1 MKLKKRFKFLISL
14 VAIAAFSLSMA
25 IPAIPTYAAGHSLSV
40 TFRDNSLG
48 HGSVQY
54 SENSGSSWTTITGN
68 TSGIQLTNVD
78 TIKLKIVPDSNYEID
93 WSGIG
98 LSNTDMTQDV
108 MNALSGDGY
117 AISTAN
123 PISLTMVEFN
133 AASGGGGGDTGNT
146 TATIS
151 LTAKDSAAA
160 DYPTPADLEEG
171 EEMPGHSEYD
181 KEGERASFNYVGIG
195 ADRLDYYINPNNGQ
209 ATYFINDNTQ
219 TTDVSNYEKNHNN
232 RDALQYDDKEVVGV
246 TNTTAKTDYKFNYD
260 GTSATVPINIY
271 QSGGEIITK
280 LTINNVDYTAQVP
293 QTNDARAAAFNIERG
308 RGIVFT
314 VNVPVNILTD
324 TNTNTTYHSYDIVIE
339 QRPVTWSEAVQGN
352 FGWCYNENDPK
363 AAPDDI
369 IAHGTIEFVKATYGN
384 EVLTSVD
391 AVNAKYA
398 AHQGVFQWMD
408 ATKRPSYEGHE
419 GLAYGEALFPPGTV
433 ITVKLVPD
441 PGYQLT
447 KFTLNGFE
455 VTPGGDDAIGEYT
468 FTFHPG
474 NFHLGAEFRA
484 VENDVEI
491 NSDEVYGGAIDLA
504 ADESAIDIGTVKLD
518 VEDTNVSEA
527 QEDAFTQEADEGGY
541 EIANY
546 LDISLFNTVY
556 KGGKTDAQGNLL
568 TWDTPIDK
576 LNKAATVSL
585 ALEENMA
592 GKEVVII
599 HELHDGANVTGYET
613 IPCEY
618 LAQYNAIVFETDG
631 FSNYA
636 IASKDLAEY
645 TVVDE
650 STGIEFNFTD
660 GEGNSYES
668 TVFDVLTMTAEQ
680 MAAMGITAA
689 EHAEIVNTIKAETN
703 EYGTLL
709 KVLSIDIHNIT
720 QDVDYKGQV
729 NIKIPISDD
738 MKQYNVFKMIY
749 IDPDNGFAAGDVV
762 ELKVEGDYLVG
773 TLPHLS
779 VYALVGSYVEASPQT
794 GDLMNTFLMLF
805 ALGGSSLT
813 AGLVFRKKRSI
824 I

>member
-1 MKLKKRFKFLISL
+1 MKLKKPFKFLISL

-25 IPAIPTYAAGHSLSV
+25 IPAVPTYAAGHSLIV
-40 TFRDNSLG
+40 TFRDNSIG

-54 SENSGSSWTTITGN
+54 SENSGSSWTTISGN
-68 TSGIQLTNVD
+68 TFGMQLSSVD
-78 TIKLKIVPDSNYEID
+78 TIMLKIVPDSNYEID
-93 WSGIG
+93 WSGIALTG
-98 LSNTDMTQDV
+98 CSMTQAD
-108 MNALSGDGY
+108 MNALSGSGY
-117 AISTAN
+117 EISTAN
-123 PISLTMVEFN
+123 DISLTNVGFRSSG
-133 AASGGGGGDTGNT
+133 SGGGGDAIATLSLEVVDTQTGRPTGEGAPEHIEYHKDGDNASPIRVG
-146 TATIS
+146 
-151 LTAKDSAAA
+151 LGRA
-160 DYPTPADLEEG
+160 DYAISPDNAT
-171 EEMPGHSEYD
+171 
-181 KEGERASFNYVGIG
+181 
-195 ADRLDYYINPNNGQ
+195 YYINNGTE
-209 ATYFINDNTQ
+209 AGKYTKDHE
-219 TTDVSNYEKNHNN
+219 TTDVSAFETDHDHN
-232 RDALQYDDKEVVGV
+232 DALRNATTGKEVMGV
-246 TNTTAKTDYKFNYD
+246 KNTSANTNYSFNYAGGD
-260 GTSATVPINIY
+260 TVTINIQ
-271 QSGGEIITK
+271 QSGGDIITK
-280 LTINNVDYTAQVP
+280 LMVNNVDYTSQVP
-293 QTNDARAAAFNIERG
+293 TTNAARTTAYDIEHG
-308 RGIVFT
+308 RAIIYSVT
-314 VNVPVNILTD
+314 VPKNVVEGGK
-324 TNTNTTYHSYDIVIE
+324 HSYSIYIE
-339 QRPVTWSEAVQGN
+339 ARPVTDEEAIFGN
-352 FGWCYNENDPK
+352 FGWCYNENDPTV
-363 AAPDDI
+363 APDDI
-369 IAHGTIEFVKATYGN
+369 ISHGTIEFVKATYGD
-384 EVLTSVD
+384 EVITSVD
-391 AVNAKYA
+391 AVNQKYRD
-398 AHQGVFQWMD
+398 GEGIFQWKD
-408 ATKRPSYEGHE
+408 ATKKASYEGRDE
-419 GLAYGEALFPPGTV
+419 SAYGEALFPPGTD

-441 PGYQLT
+441 PGYQLVA
-447 KFTLNGFE
+447 FTLNGFE
-455 VTPGGDDAIGEYT
+455 VTPGGDDQIGEYT
-468 FTFHPG
+468 FSFHPG

-527 QEDAFTQEADEGGY
+527 QEDAFTQEADAGGY

-592 GKEVVII
+592 GKEVVVI

-618 LAQYNAIVFETDG
+618 LPEYNAIVFETDG

-668 TVFDVLTMTAEQ
+668 IVFDVLTMTAEQ

-729 NIKIPISDD
+729 NIKIPINDD